1 MSSYHPDE
9 MLVVLGFTV
18 EITGSGGGT
27 DTDSAW
33 ETCTGGTL
41 NIEVA
46 DTTPGG
52 STPGH
57 KYIDE
62 LVLRGPISEP
72 RRRIRENLNSA
83 AKGKQDRFD
92 LTIVEILRDGSEG
105 RKFAYRDCFITRY
118 AFPSLSESGT
128 GNLYEEVAIKPI
140 RLELA

>member
-18 EITGSGGGT
+18 EITSAGGGT

-33 ETCTGGTL
+33 ETCTGGAL

-46 DTTPGG
+46 DASPGS

-62 LVLRGPISEP
+62 LVLKGPISEP
-72 RRRIRENLNSA
+72 RRWISENLNSA
-83 AKGKQDRFD
+83 AKGKQDR
-92 LTIVEILRDGSEG
+92 
-105 RKFAYRDCFITRY
+105 
-118 AFPSLSESGT
+118 
-128 GNLYEEVAIKPI
+128 
-140 RLELA
+140 